1 MENNKKDIKLLQN
14 NPQGLILKYQGLIE
28 FIVDT
33 YVIHGFFNRY
43 DRDDII
49 QSINESLLRK
59 IPKLQKQYNNSTRV
73 KTYISVIIRN
83 NCKEI
88 LRKSRIEIVD
98 VKNIENLQSV
108 VNEPELKLVLTQEF
122 DRLEKI
128 FMMYY
133 RQRYKLELCFKL
145 LYNIPVKFK
154 DFKNYSADFDKYSYL
169 KIIKDINPGT
179 EIRKRKI
186 YRILLPYFNL
196 AENKDNSEDA
206 LRKWLRFKT
215 NEIIRL
221 LNGDPPVSS
230 YDEESLQ
237 ILLEKYYFEKT
248 NKTKK

>member
-1 MENNKKDIKLLQN
+1 MERNKKDIKLLHE
-14 NPQGLILKYQGLIE
+14 NPQGLILKYQSLIE
-28 FIVDT
+28 FIVET
-33 YVIHGFFNRY
+33 YIIHGFFNRY

-59 IPKLQKQYNNSTRV
+59 IPKLQEQYNNTTRV
-73 KTYISVIIRN
+73 KTYFSVIIRN

-88 LRKSRIEIVD
+88 LRKAKIEIVD
-98 VKNIENLQSV
+98 VKNIENMQYA
-108 VNEPELKLVLTQEF
+108 VNEPEHKLVFTQEF

-128 FMMYY
+128 FMMFY
-133 RQRYKLELCFKL
+133 RQRFKMELCFKL

-154 DFKNYSADFDKYSYL
+154 DFKNYSIDFDKSSYL
-169 KIIKDINPGT
+169 KIVKDINPGT

-186 YRILLPYFNL
+186 YRILLPYFNKV
-196 AENKDNSEDA
+196 ENKDNSEDA

-237 ILLEKYYFEKT
+237 ILLEKYYFEKM
-248 NKTKK
+248 NKTKQ